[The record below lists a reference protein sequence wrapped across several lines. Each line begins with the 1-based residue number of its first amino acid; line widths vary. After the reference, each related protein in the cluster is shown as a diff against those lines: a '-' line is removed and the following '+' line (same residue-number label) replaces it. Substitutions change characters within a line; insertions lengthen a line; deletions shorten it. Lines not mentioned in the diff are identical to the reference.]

1 MVGQLSTKIQPI
13 CANGSGVGGDRRK
26 EGDDKEDKR
35 GKKGVVVRCW
45 KEGEGW
51 RTEKEGKEGEG
62 GGRKGKEGKEG
73 EGQKMRAR
81 GREGKEGDDKKE
93 RGKEEGG

>member
-13 CANGSGVGGDRRK
+13 CANGSGVGGERRK

-45 KEGEGW
+45 KEGEGGG
-51 RTEKEGKEGEG
+51 GKMLEG
-62 GGRKGKEGKEG
+62 GR
-73 EGQKMRAR
+73 
-81 GREGKEGDDKKE
+81 
-93 RGKEEGG
+93 RGKD

>member
-13 CANGSGVGGDRRK
+13 CANGSGVGGERRK

-35 GKKGVVVRCW
+35 EKKGVVVRCW
-45 KEGEGW
+45 KEGEGG

-81 GREGKEGDDKKE
+81 DREGKEWEQG
-93 RGKEEGG
+93 EGGG